1 MHIIIKIESRGDIL
15 KGKITLVT
23 GGARSGKSAYAE
35 NLAKQ
40 SSGAVAYLATAIAFD
55 QGMKDR
61 IKKHRE
67 SRPQEWTTYEAYK
80 DLSNLV
86 PKIALSHDTVL
97 LDCVTVMTTNLMFEY
112 ENLDWEIVQHAE
124 IDKIED
130 WIKQQFVEVLNACRE
145 YGIWLILVTN
155 EVGMGIV
162 PENRLSRIFR
172 DVAGR
177 INQLIALEAD
187 DVYFTVSGIPMK
199 IK

>member
-1 MHIIIKIESRGDIL
+1 M

-55 QGMKDR
+55 EGMKDR

-86 PKIALSHDTVL
+86 PKIALAHDTVL

-112 ENLDWEIVQHAE
+112 ENLDWEIVQHEE

-130 WIKQQFVEVLNACRE
+130 GIKQQFVEVLNACRE
-145 YGIWLILVTN
+145 YGLWLILVTN

-177 INQLIALEAD
+177 INQLIAREAD